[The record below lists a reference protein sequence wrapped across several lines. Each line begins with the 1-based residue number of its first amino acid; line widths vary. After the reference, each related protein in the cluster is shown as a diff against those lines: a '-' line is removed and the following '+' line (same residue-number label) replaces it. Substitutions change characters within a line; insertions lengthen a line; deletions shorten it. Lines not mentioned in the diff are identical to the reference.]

1 MRLPRLGS
9 VQFRTTLA
17 ATVATALVLVT
28 ASIVIVQLVER
39 NLANNARAALGDALE
54 SASHAATGEG
64 SSESDDAE
72 GAEGGAAHEDG
83 ARIAERDA
91 DGSTGDPEHASNSD
105 LRNEQLAEASIR
117 EVRDGVDAV
126 ADALKIIV
134 PVVVLLLG
142 AAIWIAVGRTLRPVR
157 DISRRVAAISGST
170 LDERVPE
177 PSGDDEIAELAGL
190 MNEMLDRLESAS
202 ERQRAFVADA
212 SHELKSPLATIV
224 AVSEIAQIS
233 NDPQRLAALAPK
245 IETEARRMQGLAADL
260 LDLARLDAQRDDQE
274 FSIVDLSAVCQE
286 VARRLDDAGIDVT
299 VFSNGS
305 APALG
310 TGTQIERA
318 VFNVVENAVCHA
330 VSQVQITTMSSAD
343 AVRVVVEDDGTGIA
357 AADRERV
364 FDRFV
369 RLDESRQ
376 RDSGGAGIGLS
387 LVKAIVDRHSG
398 TVEIGESAALGGAA
412 VVVEL
417 PRGAADSRT
426 PRMRSQF
433 RVPPAERPP
442 RVVRRR

>member
-9 VQFRTTLA
+9 VQVRATLA

-54 SASHAATGEG
+54 SASHAASGEG
-64 SSESDDAE
+64 SSESDDGE
-72 GAEGGAAHEDG
+72 GAAGGAVHDDG
-83 ARIAERDA
+83 APMAEQDA
-91 DGSTGDPEHASNSD
+91 DGSAGDSEQASGSD

-117 EVRDGVDAV
+117 EVQDGVDAV

-142 AAIWIAVGRTLRPVR
+142 AAIWITVGRTLRPVR

-212 SHELKSPLATIV
+212 SHELKSPLATII

-233 NDPQRLAALAPK
+233 SDPQRLAELAPK

-260 LDLARLDAQRDDQE
+260 LDLARLDVQRDDRD
-274 FSIVDLSAVCQE
+274 FSTVDLSAVCRE
-286 VARRLDDAGIDVT
+286 VASRLDDADIDIT
-299 VFSNGS
+299 VSSDGS
-305 APALG
+305 ALALG

-318 VFNVVENAVCHA
+318 VFNVVQNAVCHA
-330 VSQVQITTMSSAD
+330 ASRVQITTMSSAD
-343 AVRVVVEDDGTGIA
+343 AVRATVEDDGAGIA

-369 RLDESRQ
+369 RLDDSRQ
-376 RDSGGAGIGLS
+376 RASGGAGIGLS

-398 TVEIGESAALGGAA
+398 TVEIGESTALGGAE
-412 VVVEL
+412 VLLEL
-417 PRGAADSRT
+417 PRAALATLDE
-426 PRMRSQF
+426 PE
-433 RVPPAERPP
+433 PASPTEP
-442 RVVRRR
+442 

>member
-1 MRLPRLGS
+1 MLGS

-17 ATVATALVLVT
+17 ATAVTALVLVT

-39 NLANNARAALGDALE
+39 NLTNNARAALGDALE
-54 SASHAATGEG
+54 SASHTASGEG
-64 SSESDDAE
+64 SSESDDAQ

-91 DGSTGDPEHASNSD
+91 DRSAGDPEQASSSD
-105 LRNEQLAEASIR
+105 LRNEQLAEASIQ

-233 NDPQRLAALAPK
+233 SDPQRLAELAPK

-260 LDLARLDAQRDDQE
+260 LDLARLDAQRDDRD
-274 FSIVDLSAVCQE
+274 FSTVDLSAVCRE
-286 VARRLDDAGIDVT
+286 VAGGLDDADIDIAV
-299 VFSNGS
+299 SSDG
-305 APALG
+305 AALAYG
-310 TGTQIERA
+310 THAQIERA
-318 VFNVVENAVCHA
+318 VFNVVQNAVCHA
-330 VSQVQITTMSSAD
+330 ASRVQITTTSSAD
-343 AVRVVVEDDGTGIA
+343 TVRATVEDDGAGIA
-357 AADRERV
+357 PADRERV

-369 RLDESRQ
+369 RLDDSRQ
-376 RDSGGAGIGLS
+376 RASGGAGIGLS

-417 PRGAADSRT
+417 PSGAAVELDGPATAQRT
-426 PRMRSQF
+426 EP
-433 RVPPAERPP
+433 
-442 RVVRRR
+442 

>member
-9 VQFRTTLA
+9 VQVRTTLA
-17 ATVATALVLVT
+17 ATMATALVLVT

-54 SASHAATGEG
+54 SASHAASGEG

-72 GAEGGAAHEDG
+72 GAAGGAAHDDG
-83 ARIAERDA
+83 APMAERDA
-91 DGSTGDPEHASNSD
+91 DGSAGDPEQASSSD
-105 LRNEQLAEASIR
+105 LRNEQLAEASIQ
-117 EVRDGVDAV
+117 EVQDGVDAV

-142 AAIWIAVGRTLRPVR
+142 VATWITVGRTLRPVR

-190 MNEMLDRLESAS
+190 MNEMLDRLESAAD
-202 ERQRAFVADA
+202 RQRAFVADA
-212 SHELKSPLATIV
+212 SHELRSPLATIV

-233 NDPQRLAALAPK
+233 SDPRRLAALAPK
-245 IETEARRMQGLAADL
+245 IEAEALRMQGLAADL
-260 LDLARLDAQRDDQE
+260 LDLAQLDAQRDDRD
-274 FSIVDLSAVCQE
+274 FSTVDLSTVCRE
-286 VARRLDDAGIDVT
+286 VASRLDDADVDIA
-299 VFSNGS
+299 VSSNGS
-305 APALG
+305 ALALG
-310 TGTQIERA
+310 NSTQIERA

-330 VSQVQITTMSSAD
+330 ASRVQIITMSSAD
-343 AVRVVVEDDGTGIA
+343 AVRAVVEDDGAGIA

-417 PRGAADSRT
+417 PRGAAVEFDGPATAQRT
-426 PRMRSQF
+426 EP
-433 RVPPAERPP
+433 
-442 RVVRRR
+442 

>member
-9 VQFRTTLA
+9 VQVRTTLA

-54 SASHAATGEG
+54 SASHAASGEG

-72 GAEGGAAHEDG
+72 SAAGGAAHDDG
-83 ARIAERDA
+83 APMAERDA
-91 DGSTGDPEHASNSD
+91 DGSAGDPEQASSSD

-134 PVVVLLLG
+134 PVVVLFLG
-142 AAIWIAVGRTLRPVR
+142 AAIWITVGRTLRPVR

-212 SHELKSPLATIV
+212 SHELRSPLATIV

-233 NDPQRLAALAPK
+233 SDPQRLAALAPK
-245 IETEARRMQGLAADL
+245 IETEALRMQGLAAVL
-260 LDLARLDAQRDDQE
+260 LDLARLDAQRDDRD
-274 FSIVDLSAVCQE
+274 FSTVDLLAVCRE
-286 VARRLDDAGIDVT
+286 VVSRLDDADIDIAVS
-299 VFSNGS
+299 SNGS
-305 APALG
+305 ALALG
-310 TGTQIERA
+310 NSTQIERA

-330 VSQVQITTMSSAD
+330 ASRVQITTMSAAD
-343 AVRVVVEDDGTGIA
+343 AVRAVVEDDGAGIA

-398 TVEIGESAALGGAA
+398 TVEIGESAVLGGAA

-417 PRGAADSRT
+417 PRGAAVELVNPAT
-426 PRMRSQF
+426 
-433 RVPPAERPP
+433 AERIEP
-442 RVVRRR
+442 

>member
-9 VQFRTTLA
+9 VQVRTTLA

-28 ASIVIVQLVER
+28 GSIVIVQLVER

-54 SASHAATGEG
+54 SASHAASGEG
-64 SSESDDAE
+64 SSESDGAE
-72 GAEGGAAHEDG
+72 GAAGGAVHDDG
-83 ARIAERDA
+83 ALMAERDA
-91 DGSTGDPEHASNSD
+91 DGSVGDPKQAPSSD
-105 LRNEQLAEASIR
+105 LRNEQLAEASIQ
-117 EVRDGVDAV
+117 EVQDGVDAV

-142 AAIWIAVGRTLRPVR
+142 VATWITVGRTLRPVR

-190 MNEMLDRLESAS
+190 MNEMLDRLESAA

-212 SHELKSPLATIV
+212 SHELRSPLATIV

-233 NDPQRLAALAPK
+233 SDPRRLAALAPK
-245 IETEARRMQGLAADL
+245 IETEALRMQGLAADL
-260 LDLARLDAQRDDQE
+260 LDLARLDAQRDDRD
-274 FSIVDLSAVCQE
+274 FSTVDLSAVCRE
-286 VARRLDDAGIDVT
+286 VASRLDDADIDIAVS
-299 VFSNGS
+299 SNGS
-305 APALG
+305 ALALG
-310 TGTQIERA
+310 NSTQIERA

-330 VSQVQITTMSSAD
+330 ASRVQITTMSSAA
-343 AVRVVVEDDGTGIA
+343 AVRAVVEDDGAGIA

-412 VVVEL
+412 VLLEL
-417 PRGAADSRT
+417 PRAAETELDGAQTAGRT
-426 PRMRSQF
+426 E
-433 RVPPAERPP
+433 A
-442 RVVRRR
+442 

>member
-1 MRLPRLGS
+1 MRRPRLGS
-9 VQFRTTLA
+9 VQVRTTLA
-17 ATVATALVLVT
+17 ATAATALVLVT

-39 NLANNARAALGDALE
+39 NLANNARTALGDALE
-54 SASHAATGEG
+54 SASHAASGEG
-64 SSESDDAE
+64 SSQSDAALDAE
-72 GAEGGAAHEDG
+72 DGAAHDDG
-83 ARIAERDA
+83 APIAEQDA
-91 DGSTGDPEHASNSD
+91 DGSAGDSEQASSSD
-105 LRNEQLAEASIR
+105 LRNEQLAEASIQ

-142 AAIWIAVGRTLRPVR
+142 AAIWITVGRTLRPVR
-157 DISRRVAAISGST
+157 DISRHVAAISGST

-233 NDPQRLAALAPK
+233 SDPQRLAELAPK

-260 LDLARLDAQRDDQE
+260 LDLARLDVQRDDRD
-274 FSIVDLSAVCQE
+274 FSTVDLSAVCRA
-286 VARRLDDAGIDVT
+286 VASRLDDADIDIAVS
-299 VFSNGS
+299 SNGP
-305 APALG
+305 ALALG

-330 VSQVQITTMSSAD
+330 ASRVQITTMSSAD
-343 AVRVVVEDDGTGIA
+343 AVRAVVEDDGAGIA

-398 TVEIGESAALGGAA
+398 TVEIGESTALGGAA
-412 VVVEL
+412 VVFELPSGAAVEL
-417 PRGAADSRT
+417 DDPAT
-426 PRMRSQF
+426 
-433 RVPPAERPP
+433 AERTEP
-442 RVVRRR
+442 

>member
-17 ATVATALVLVT
+17 ATVVAALVLVT

-39 NLANNARAALGDALE
+39 NLANNARTALGDALE
-54 SASHAATGEG
+54 SASHAASGEG

-91 DGSTGDPEHASNSD
+91 DGSAGDPEQASSSD
-105 LRNEQLAEASIR
+105 LRNEQLAEASIQ

-233 NDPQRLAALAPK
+233 SDPQRLAELAPK

-260 LDLARLDAQRDDQE
+260 LDLARLDAQRDDRD
-274 FSIVDLSAVCQE
+274 FSTVDLSAVCRE
-286 VARRLDDAGIDVT
+286 VASRLDDADIDIV
-299 VFSNGS
+299 VSSNGS
-305 APALG
+305 VLAYG

-330 VSQVQITTMSSAD
+330 ASRVQITTMSSAD
-343 AVRVVVEDDGTGIA
+343 TVRATVEDDGAGIA
-357 AADRERV
+357 PADRERV

-369 RLDESRQ
+369 RLDGSRQ
-376 RDSGGAGIGLS
+376 RASGGAGIGLS

-398 TVEIGESAALGGAA
+398 TVEIGKSAALGGAE
-412 VVVEL
+412 VLLEL
-417 PRGAADSRT
+417 PRAALATLDE
-426 PRMRSQF
+426 PE
-433 RVPPAERPP
+433 PASPTEP
-442 RVVRRR
+442 